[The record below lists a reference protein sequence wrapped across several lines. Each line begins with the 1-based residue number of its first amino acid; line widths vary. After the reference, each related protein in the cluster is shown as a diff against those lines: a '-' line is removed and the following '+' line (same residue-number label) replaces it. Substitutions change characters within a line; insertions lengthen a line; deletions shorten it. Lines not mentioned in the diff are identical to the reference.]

1 MLYLADNYLVGD
13 TDDWTFEKVTDDDL
27 IQILSMGVEISGV
40 NLSNVLYKT
49 KLTRVVTPTASK
61 LQLLS
66 GAGFIVDNRGRL
78 RFQFSYGVSCC
89 WVLQCF

>member
-27 IQILSMGVEISGV
+27 IQALSIGVEISGV
-40 NLSNVLYKT
+40 NLSNVLYKS
-49 KLTRVVTPTASK
+49 KLTKVITSTASK

-66 GAGFIVDNRGRL
+66 GISFIVDNMGEIRG
-78 RFQFSYGVSCC
+78 FKF
-89 WVLQCF
+89 